1 MMAEIKGSKKKYH
14 KPEIRKV
21 RLAPE
26 EAVLAACKTAGV
38 LRTKGNKCDNL
49 QGGCISRAQGS

>member
-1 MMAEIKGSKKKYH
+1 MNLKGKKKYK

-26 EAVLAACKTAGV
+26 EAVLAACKTAGTV
-38 LRTKGNKCDNL
+38 RQQGAKCDNL
-49 QGGCISRAQGS
+49 QGACINKVQGS

>member
-1 MMAEIKGSKKKYH
+1 MSLKKKEYR

-26 EAVLAACKTAGV
+26 EAVLAACKTAGT
-38 LRTKGNKCDNL
+38 LRRQGSKCDNL
-49 QGGCISRAQGS
+49 QGACINKFQGS

>member
-1 MMAEIKGSKKKYH
+1 MNKKKEYE

-26 EAVLAACKTAGV
+26 EAVLAACKELGTI
-38 LRTKGNKCDNL
+38 RTQGNKCDNMM
-49 QGGCISRAQGS
+49 GTCINRAQGS

>member
-1 MMAEIKGSKKKYH
+1 MMDCTKEKRKKYH

-38 LRTKGNKCDNL
+38 LRTKGSKCDNL
-49 QGGCISRAQGS
+49 QGGCINNAQGS